1 MVFGDSDGLPGL
13 TVDKFG
19 DYLCLQIVS
28 LGMETWKGVLTELLA
43 DLFSPKGIYERNDVP
58 VREKEGL
65 PQITGCLYGAV
76 PGLVPSGS
84 TTRKCW
90 RTCAVGRKRATSWI
104 SRKTEAAFGPIVPEP
119 VFWTCA
125 ATPAAFPSTPALYG
139 AASVEAVDV
148 SRDAL
153 EMLTRNAACNG
164 VANSITTTCANVFQS
179 GKDYSEAGKQYD
191 LVICDPPAF
200 AKSKSAPSGRL
211 PGDIKSSTCGASGW
225 SAPADTW
232 PPGLAVSL

>member
-28 LGMETWKGVLTELLA
+28 LGMETWKGVLTEPWPTCFL
-43 DLFSPKGIYERNDVP
+43 PKESMNGTTCPSVK
-58 VREKEGL
+58 KEGL
-65 PQITGCLYGAV
+65 PQITGRLYGAV
-76 PGLVPSGS
+76 PGLVPFREHDAQMLADLRRGQKTGHFLDQQENRGRIRPYCSGAS
-84 TTRKCW
+84 VLDLCRHTGGFSIH
-90 RTCAVGRKRATSWI
+90 A
-104 SRKTEAAFGPIVPEP
+104 
-119 VFWTCA
+119 
-125 ATPAAFPSTPALYG
+125 ALYG

-164 VANSITTTCANVFQS
+164 VANSITTTCANVFDLV
-179 GKDYSEAGKQYD
+179 KDYSEAGKQYD
-191 LVICDPPAF
+191 LVICDPPPLPK
-200 AKSKSAPSGRL
+200 AKAPFRAL
-211 PGDIKSSTCGASGW
+211 TGDIKSSTCGASGW